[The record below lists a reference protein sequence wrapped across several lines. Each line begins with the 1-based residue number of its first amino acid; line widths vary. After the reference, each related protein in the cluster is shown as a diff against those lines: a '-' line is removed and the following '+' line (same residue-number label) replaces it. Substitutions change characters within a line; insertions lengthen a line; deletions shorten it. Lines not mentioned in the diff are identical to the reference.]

1 MRNIIIIEAVS
12 TGYNLVEDV
21 VRRGHRPV
29 VMELPGDSEDI
40 DKYRQKFYRILYH
53 KPEIIKASD
62 DYETTLEMA
71 RSYDPL
77 IIVPGFEGA
86 VELATRLSDDLGLTG
101 NPYSNIDA
109 MTKKDAMHAA
119 LKAAGLRYIRGLTV
133 THADEAVDF
142 CRTNGLTKAVV
153 KPVRSASSQGLFFCD
168 NEDDVRNAVETL
180 LTWKDIFNKPIT
192 RVLVQEMIVGTEYV
206 VNTASSNGLHKINSI
221 TRYHKSRT
229 SEGGYIYDW
238 EENIVTLEEEHKEL
252 IDYALKAVDAIGF
265 KHGVIHGEYY
275 IDEQGPVLVE
285 VNCRPMGGSMPAE
298 FLDMAFGQHE
308 TDTMLDAYLDP
319 ESFKENINTPY
330 RPLRKYA
337 LKMIKV
343 PRLIDVEDHTVK
355 VIADQLKS
363 TYITQVD
370 DITLPVIYEK
380 TRDLDTSGGTVYLI
394 GDDEAEVMKDLQTLK
409 SIEDN
414 YFEFILND
422 GMSRRWFKDNSAP
435 DPDIDTIIKDL
446 KCHGAVL
453 AACDEQKN
461 REGIQIVTSETASDA
476 NKGFDY
482 VIIAFCQSI
491 LRTKESQC
499 LKLIFDMINK
509 VKPGGTV
516 IIPSN
521 TCAYLS
527 YKEAGAKVLLEIKG
541 LKVSTVEKD
550 GREYIVG
557 VADR

>member
-40 DKYRQKFYRILYH
+40 NRYRQKYYRILYH

-142 CRTNGLTKAVV
+142 CRKNGLTKAVV

-221 TRYHKSRT
+221 TRYHKSKT

-252 IDYALKAVDAIGF
+252 MDYALKAVDAIGF
-265 KHGVIHGEYY
+265 KYGVIHGEYY

-298 FLDMAFGQHE
+298 FLDLAFGQHE

-319 ESFKENINTPY
+319 ESFKKSIDAPY
-330 RPLRKYA
+330 HPLRKYA

-343 PRLIDVEDHTVK
+343 PRMLEVNDYTIK
-355 VIADQLKS
+355 IIADQLKS
-363 TYITQVD
+363 SYVTQVSD
-370 DITLPVIYEK
+370 TTLPVIFEK
-380 TRDLDTSGGTVYLI
+380 TRDLDSSGGTIYFI
-394 GDDEAEVMKDLQTLK
+394 DDDEAQVMKDLETIK
-409 SIEDN
+409 NIEDN
-414 YFEFILND
+414 YFAFILND
-422 GMSRRWFKDNSAP
+422 GMSRRWIKPNNVTDT
-435 DPDIDTIIKDL
+435 DIEQTISDCG
-446 KCHGAVL
+446 CHGAIL
-453 AACDEQKN
+453 AGSDDPKT
-461 REGIQIVTSETASDA
+461 REGIQTVTTRSLSDA
-476 NKGFDY
+476 HKGFDY
-482 VIIAFCQSI
+482 VIVGFCHSF
-491 LRTKESQC
+491 LRIREAQC
-499 LKLIFDMINK
+499 LKRVFDMIDK

-521 TCAYLS
+521 TCEYLT
-527 YKEAGAKVLLEIKG
+527 YKEEGAKVLLRIKD
-541 LKVSTVEKD
+541 LEVSTLEVN
-550 GREYIVG
+550 GRKYIIG
-557 VADR
+557 VSNR

>member
-29 VMELPGDSEDI
+29 VMELPGDSEAI
-40 DKYRQKFYRILYH
+40 DTYRQKYYRILYH

-71 RSYDPL
+71 RSYNPL

-142 CRTNGLTKAVV
+142 CRKNGLTKAVV

-265 KHGVIHGEYY
+265 KYGVIHGEYY

-298 FLDMAFGQHE
+298 FLDLAFGQHE

-319 ESFKENINTPY
+319 ESFKKNIDTPY
-330 RPLRKYA
+330 HPLRKYA

-343 PRLIDVEDHTVK
+343 PRMLEVNDYTIK
-355 VIADQLKS
+355 IIADQLKS
-363 TYITQVD
+363 SYVTQVSD
-370 DITLPVIYEK
+370 TTLPVIFEK
-380 TRDLDTSGGTVYLI
+380 TRDLDSSGGTIYFI
-394 GDDEAEVMKDLQTLK
+394 DDDEAQVMKDLETIK
-409 SIEDN
+409 NIEDN
-414 YFEFILND
+414 YFAFILND
-422 GMSRRWFKDNSAP
+422 GMSRRWIKPNNVTDT
-435 DPDIDTIIKDL
+435 DIEQAISDCG
-446 KCHGAVL
+446 CHGAIL
-453 AACDEQKN
+453 AGSDDPKT
-461 REGIQIVTSETASDA
+461 REGIQTVTTRSISDA
-476 NKGFDY
+476 HKGFDY
-482 VIIAFCQSI
+482 VIVGFCHSF
-491 LRTKESQC
+491 LRIREAQC
-499 LKLIFDMINK
+499 LKRVFDMIDK

-521 TCAYLS
+521 TCEYLT
-527 YKEAGAKVLLEIKG
+527 YKEEGAKVLLRIKD
-541 LKVSTVEKD
+541 LEVSTLEVN
-550 GREYIVG
+550 GRKYIIG
-557 VADR
+557 VSNR